1 MLEDVSMSLTPAAVL
16 DALRGVR
23 DPDLHKDIVSLGFV
37 KKLSVEDGR
46 VAFAIELTTPAC
58 PVKDQMR
65 DQAHALVSALPGVAS
80 VAIEMTAAVRT
91 TAVGEGTRAPVPGV
105 KNIIAVGA
113 GKGGVG
119 KTTVAVNLAV
129 ALAQMGSRVA
139 MIDGDMYGPN
149 VPIMLGLDTQ
159 LVADEQGRIIPAEAY
174 GIQVVSMGFMT
185 HDDSAVIWRG
195 PMLHGAVQ
203 QFFRQVAWDDVDYLI
218 VDMPPGTGDVALS
231 LSQSVPVSGA
241 IVVTTP
247 QQVSLADT
255 RRAIRMYQKLNI
267 RTLGLIENMSH
278 FACPSC
284 GSETDLFGRG
294 AGEGLATDMSV
305 PFLGRLP
312 IYQPIRVGGDT
323 GRPIVVTEPDSV
335 AAKAFR
341 KAAEQAAA
349 QVSIASYH
357 KVIQLTPVK

>member
-1 MLEDVSMSLTPAAVL
+1 MTSRPDPTAVL
-16 DALRGVR
+16 EALRAVR

-37 KKLSVEDGR
+37 KKLAIDGGR
-46 VAFAIELTTPAC
+46 VSFEIELTTPAC

-65 DQAHALVSALPGVAS
+65 DQARSAVASLPGVTD
-80 VAIEMTAAVRT
+80 VQIEMTAAVRSSSL
-91 TAVGEGTRAPVPGV
+91 ADGPRQPVPGV

-119 KTTVAVNLAV
+119 KTTVAVNVAV

-149 VPIMLGLDTQ
+149 VPIMLGLRTE
-159 LVADEQGRIIPAEAY
+159 LEADENGRIIPAEAY
-174 GIQVVSMGFMT
+174 GIQVVSMGFLT
-185 HDDSAVIWRG
+185 QDDSAVIWRG

-203 QFFRQVAWDDVDYLI
+203 QFFRQVAWTDVDYLV

-255 RRAIRMYQKLNI
+255 RRAVRMYQKLNI
-267 RTLGLIENMSH
+267 RPLGLIENMSH
-278 FACPSC
+278 FVCPTCRTES
-284 GSETDLFGRG
+284 DIFGRG
-294 AGEGLATDMSV
+294 AGEALAADMSI

-323 GRPIVVTEPDSV
+323 GTPIVVSEPDSP
-335 AAKAFR
+335 AAQAFR
-341 KAAEQAAA
+341 SVAEQAAA
-349 QVSIASYH
+349 QVSIASFNR
-357 KVIQLTPVK
+357 VIPLTQVR